1 MECSTNSPK
10 TLQIMIGDY
19 IIECDEN
26 TIGKPM
32 RVPLIKGELLCPD
45 PEQYCK

>member
-1 MECSTNSPK
+1 
-10 TLQIMIGDY
+10 MIDVY

-32 RVPLIKGELLCPD
+32 RVPDLEGELLCPD
-45 PEQYCK
+45 PELYCK